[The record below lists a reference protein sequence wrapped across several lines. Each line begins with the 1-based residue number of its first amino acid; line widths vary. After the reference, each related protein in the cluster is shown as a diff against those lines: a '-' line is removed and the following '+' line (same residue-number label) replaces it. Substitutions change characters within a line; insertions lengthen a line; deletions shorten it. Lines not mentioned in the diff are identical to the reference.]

1 MSNFTINFANATIS
15 KEELMALLAS
25 KGITA
30 VKTQPKVTDKL
41 QYDENKVAHCIYCH
55 DEVVLDN
62 LSEEEQL
69 KAKKS
74 GLCPK
79 CLAKLEELS
88 KMKDLLKGTRTSRPA
103 GTIGVATKIKNLF
116 TSVKDQ
122 LTEEQLELLTDKEFS
137 RVNLSMSY
145 SFLLDITGM
154 TDEEIKAS
162 KKDAKGHSRYAK
174 DIYEIA
180 GKKFLMTNDLY
191 DSRKHFEKVSKVID
205 NFGIK
210 YDEILG

>member
-1 MSNFTINFANATIS
+1 MTNFKLNFDNAAIS
-15 KEELMALLAS
+15 KEELMALLES
-25 KGITA
+25 KGIE
-30 VKTQPKVTDKL
+30 VKTAQPKVVDKL
-41 QYDENKVAHCIYCH
+41 QYDENGLAICGYSGEHF
-55 DEVVLDN
+55 D
-62 LSEEEQL
+62 LSQYNEEEQL
-69 KAKKS
+69 RAKKTGWS
-74 GLCPK
+74 PAT
-79 CLAKLEELS
+79 LARLDELN
-88 KMKDLLKGTRTSRPA
+88 KMKSALKGTRISRPA
-103 GTIGVATKIKNLF
+103 GTIGVASKIKNLF
-116 TSVKDQ
+116 NEIKDQ
-122 LTEEQLELLTDKEFS
+122 LTEEHLELLTDKEFT

-205 NFGIK
+205 DFGIK
-210 YDEILG
+210 YDELN